1 MPAAPLHF
9 EKEMSQVSLPR
20 IFTPMPAPAFARTR
34 PLTARAGSM
43 SGDAPTAELFLP
55 PAVRLQRTARAWVVK
70 GPMGDCAVPLGPE
83 ATQYRWAALRRTLQL
98 RGEGAVPLCRRL
110 ARAVTDVQHGRFVS
124 LELRG
129 VGFRAQTQGA
139 PGAQC
144 LRLRLG
150 HSCDY
155 RVALPPSLAAVC
167 PSPTQVRLLGVDAAV
182 LGQWAARLVALRPP
196 NPYTGKG
203 VCWAARPVVRKLGK
217 RTR

>member
-1 MPAAPLHF
+1 
-9 EKEMSQVSLPR
+9 MSSRP
-20 IFTPMPAPAFARTR
+20 TPTRTFRGIRTLTAPAGRT
-34 PLTARAGSM
+34 P
-43 SGDAPTAELFLP
+43 GDAPTAELFLP
-55 PAVRLQRTARAWVVK
+55 PAVRLQRTAGAWVVK

-83 ATQYRWAALRRTLQL
+83 ATQYRWAPLRRTLQL
-98 RGEGAVPLCRRL
+98 RGEGATPLRRRL
-110 ARAVTDVQHGRFVS
+110 ARAVAGVQHGCFVS

-129 VGFRAQTQGA
+129 VGFRAQTQGV
-139 PGAQC
+139 PGAQY

-167 PSPTQVRLLGVDAAV
+167 PSPTQVRLLGVDAAT

-203 VCWAARPVVRKLGK
+203 VCWAGRPVVRKVGK